1 MKSSRVRIYPV
12 IIILIIVFVSSCGPT
27 REELAKNKFE
37 NALKEFNNKQFNDAK
52 LIIDTINED
61 YSDQIE
67 FTTRA
72 NDLLRTIVID
82 EQKNNLRFLDSLL
95 AEKEAELQPLLK
107 NFRESSDY
115 GAKKI
120 LIHKRQKP
128 ENSYSRVYLRAHLN
142 WEGDFY
148 ISSRY
153 TGQSHINHNQIKV
166 YFSGNHAL
174 SEKVEFDEFQ
184 NRHFEDGENIWEVV
198 NYKDGKDNGVIDFI
212 ASNWNKSLKV
222 QFIGKKYYY
231 IVMEK
236 FDKEAIR
243 DGYEISF
250 VLKEIKRIKDE
261 QSKVKKELSK
271 LSAKASS

>member
-1 MKSSRVRIYPV
+1 MKQILPILF
-12 IIILIIVFVSSCGPT
+12 IISAILIACGPNS
-27 REELAKNKFE
+27 EKLAKDKFE
-37 NALKEFNNKQFNDAK
+37 KAQELFANKQFNDAK
-52 LIIDTINED
+52 LLIDTINE
-61 YSDQIE
+61 YFSDQIE

-72 NDLLRTIVID
+72 NDLLRKITID
-82 EQKNNLRFLDSLL
+82 EQKNNLAFLDSLL
-95 AEKEAELQPLLK
+95 SAKEKELEPLLK

-115 GAKKI
+115 GSKKI

-128 ENSYSRVYLRAHLN
+128 ENSYNRIYLRAHLD
-142 WEGDFY
+142 WDGEFY
-148 ISSRY
+148 ISSHY
-153 TGQSHINHNQIKV
+153 TGISHIHHNQIKV

-174 SEKVEFDEFQ
+174 SEKVEQDGFQ
-184 NRHFEDGENIWEVV
+184 NRQFEDGENVWEIV

-212 ASNWNKSLKV
+212 ASNWDQSLKV

-250 VLKEIKRIKDE
+250 VLKEVKRIKDE
-261 QSKVKKELSK
+261 RKKVKKELSR
-271 LSAKASS
+271 LTNEID